1 MLTNYISKC
10 CNAHLN
16 VNIKG
21 PNTVQFFCQT
31 CGKPCDIIKKEKI
44 KMVSNC
50 CNASLIIS
58 KFKPIICSK
67 CEEPCNIKEII
78 IMPDLISACCGAK
91 VLTDTKLFMK
101 VCSRCGQLCD
111 VESIL
116 NTEIPLYTRPSWDEY
131 FLSITKLI
139 ASRST
144 CLRRQIGCVIVKE
157 NRILTTGY
165 NGMPSGFVHCADRGG
180 CMREKENVPSGE
192 RLDYCFACH
201 AESNAICQAAKFGIS
216 LCGATVYLTNLPCT
230 TCSKLIIQCKIK
242 KVIYIDDYPSAL
254 TLQLFKESKTEL
266 IKYEG
271 KLP

>member
-1 MLTNYISKC
+1 MDLF
-10 CNAHLN
+10 L
-16 VNIKG
+16 
-21 PNTVQFFCQT
+21 
-31 CGKPCDIIKKEKI
+31 
-44 KMVSNC
+44 VSNC
-50 CNASLIIS
+50 CKAPIRFKADDHIQCTKCKNPCYIMELKKEPYKMNSLLVSDCCKADIIIK
-58 KFKPIICSK
+58 KFDFVRCSK
-67 CEEPCNIKEII
+67 CDNPCKII
-78 IMPDLISACCGAK
+78 ELDA
-91 VLTDTKLFMK
+91 
-101 VCSRCGQLCD
+101 
-111 VESIL
+111 ESIL
-116 NTEIPLYTRPSWDEY
+116 NPDIPLHTRPSWNEY

-165 NGMPSGFVHCADRGG
+165 NGMPSGFVHCIDRGG
-180 CMREKENVPSGE
+180 CMREKENIPSGE

-216 LCGATVYLTNLPCT
+216 ICGATVYLTNLPCT

-266 IKYEG
+266 IKYEEV
-271 KLP
+271 K